1 MTNYKVQVEHAAYW
15 RGKVHRWSTA
25 WSFTGSFTGG
35 TPTQVIAA
43 IKSTEQANCYPSP
56 TGVNGGVA
64 SIAIY
69 NEDTGGVPI
78 ASALYFDWQ
87 NTATWV
93 PYGGTAW
100 SARTRPAVN
109 QLEVALLVE
118 WNAGLSSKGKPVK
131 FRKWFHAVPDNDSAP
146 GVADVLPA
154 DVTGIAAS
162 INGGLAS
169 VAGFGLLLGKGSRL
183 AATTCTVSPYYNN
196 HQIPRGRR
204 RRALVTASGQYTGPA
219 LQIPNAISVD

>member
-1 MTNYKVQVEHAAYW
+1 MANYKVQVEHAAYW

-25 WSFTGSFTGG
+25 WAFTGSFTNG
-35 TPTQVIAA
+35 TPAQVIAA

-56 TGVNGGVA
+56 TGVNGGIA

-78 ASALYFDWQ
+78 ASALYFDWT
-87 NTATWV
+87 NTSTWV

-154 DVTGIAAS
+154 DVTGIASS
-162 INGGLAS
+162 INSGLAV
-169 VAGFGLLLGKGSRL
+169 VAGFGLLLGRGSRL
-183 AATTCTVSPYYNN
+183 AATTCVVSPYYNN

-204 RRALVTASGQYTGPA
+204 RKALVTAAGHYTGPSV
-219 LQIPNAISVD
+219 QIPNAISVN